1 LYEISR
7 VINGSED
14 ICDGIAVIP
23 LELIFSVFNVV
34 MVVSHAGI
42 VFKLMAE
49 MSRLSRSFRLDI
61 PLPES
66 DERIMLGLFAIF
78 KIVKSGK

>member
-1 LYEISR
+1 MSR
-7 VINGSED
+7 IVNGSED
-14 ICDGIAVIP
+14 ICDGMVVIL
-23 LELIFSVFNVV
+23 LELILSVFNVV
-34 MVVSHAGI
+34 MVVSHEGI

-49 MSRLSRSFRLDI
+49 MSRLLRNFRLDI

>member
-1 LYEISR
+1 
-7 VINGSED
+7 
-14 ICDGIAVIP
+14 
-23 LELIFSVFNVV
+23 

-49 MSRLSRSFRLDI
+49 MSRLLRSFRLDI